1 MELLHLDTFGVLAR
15 TPSLPPTRNRHPRHR
30 QVEAGSFSFVILYV
44 QKLLEISITSR
55 VELKILEGEIKGGGG
70 RLPSDFTGDEN

>member
-1 MELLHLDTFGVLAR
+1 MTHLESQQEHLHCHPPEALLLG
-15 TPSLPPTRNRHPRHR
+15 HPRNR

-55 VELKILEGEIKGGGG
+55 VELKILEGEIKGRGG